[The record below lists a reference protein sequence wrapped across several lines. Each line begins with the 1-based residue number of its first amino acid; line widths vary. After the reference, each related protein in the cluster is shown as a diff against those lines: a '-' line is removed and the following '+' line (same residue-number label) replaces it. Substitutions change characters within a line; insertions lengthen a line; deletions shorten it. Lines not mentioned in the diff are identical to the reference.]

1 LTIGSLFFIVA
12 LLILMW
18 FLLIQPQRRRQQQQR
33 RLMAELAVGDEVM
46 TMGGLYGHVRAL
58 RDDDLTLEIA
68 PDTEVRVSRN
78 AIAARVA
85 PEAEE
90 SPPPE
95 AEETPPPT

>member
-1 LTIGSLFFIVA
+1 LNIGSLFFIVA
-12 LLILMW
+12 LLVLMW

-46 TMGGLYGHVRAL
+46 TMGGLYGRVKAL

-68 PDTEVRVSRN
+68 PNTDVRVSRN

-90 SPPPE
+90 SPPE
-95 AEETPPPT
+95 TEETPPPA